1 MQVDLNDVIQAA
13 LDNIVSKIHTSIPCV
28 VKRYDAQKRMGD
40 IQPLIKTVLKSGKVL
55 SQPLIQNVPFLI
67 LSGGGAVISFPIK
80 PGDTVIALFSER
92 SIDEWV
98 NSSGDEIDPL
108 DIRKHNLSDAI
119 AICGIY
125 PYSKQLNTS
134 SDDLVISYMNTN
146 VTIKNDGSI
155 EINSSSDANIT
166 VNGNANIK
174 ANNIVLEAQD
184 VSLKSG
190 KVELGSGASMG
201 ITLAEKIADLFNA
214 HTHTCTAPGSPSSP
228 PIISMIAKTISSQSV
243 VVKA

>member
-1 MQVDLNDVIQAA
+1 MQVDLNDVIHAA
-13 LDNIVSKIHTSIPCV
+13 LDNIISKIHTSIPCV
-28 VKRYDAQKRMGD
+28 VKKYDAQKRMGD

-67 LSGGGAVISFPIK
+67 LSGGGALISFPIK
-80 PGDTVIALFSER
+80 PGDTVLALFSER

-98 NSSGDEIDPL
+98 NSAGDETDPL
-108 DIRKHNLSDAI
+108 DTRKHNLSDAV
-119 AICGIY
+119 AICGLF

-134 SDDLVISYMNTN
+134 ADDLVISYMNSI
-146 VTIKNDGSI
+146 IKIAKDGSI
-155 EINSSSDANIT
+155 EINSKSDLNIT

-184 VSLKSG
+184 VNLKAG
-190 KVELGSGASMG
+190 KVELGSGANLG
-201 ITLAEKIADLFNA
+201 IVLSKKLTQLFNA
-214 HTHTCTAPGSPSSP
+214 HTHTCTAPGNQSGIPFVPLIEES
-228 PIISMIAKTISSQSV
+228 ITSQSV